1 MWKAILNRLSL
12 RTVLIVNVIVPLLIS
27 MAVATWFG
35 LQTVKNVAEQRLQ
48 EDVQLIARGLR
59 LPVSY
64 SLEKERFGSVTQSL
78 QSVFHIGRVYGAY
91 VYDAE
96 GKRIAAVGAVEPE
109 RKQEDLEKVLE
120 DGQRKGEYEKIQ
132 GRGVY
137 SYFVPL
143 LDTSGNNNGMLQI
156 TRKKS
161 DIEDYI
167 YELQLKV
174 IAIIAGTG
182 LFISALVLLGFHR
195 GVGRYLNG
203 LTKSMSRV
211 REGNRSHRAD
221 PEGPREIGSLAKS
234 LNDMLDSVD
243 RSEKEIEESR
253 QTQQELESKLLQSE
267 KMAALGQLAG
277 GVAHELG
284 APLSLIDGKAQRCL
298 RDVHLDAS
306 HQESLR
312 DIREQVG
319 RMNAIVRQLLDFGK
333 GSMGKKGWYRADQIA
348 GSAVLTVKKE
358 TGEGVKFYSRGPEPG
373 PFVYVDPQRFEQALT
388 NLLRNASQG
397 GKATQVRLTWESNS
411 EEKVVFRVED
421 DGSGIEDAIKSRIF
435 EPFFTTMKKGEGNT
449 GLGLSVVHGIVKE
462 QEGSI
467 HVFDSELGGAGFAI
481 VLPPHKQDDQEK
493 EQENE

>member
-48 EDVQLIARGLR
+48 EDVQLIARSLR

-243 RSEKEIEESR
+243 RSEKEIEQRREEQQKLESR
-253 QTQQELESKLLQSE
+253 LQQSE

-284 APLSLIDGKAQRCL
+284 APLSLVDGKAQRCL
-298 RDVHLDAS
+298 RDSNMDAS
-306 HQESLR
+306 HQENLR
-312 DIREQVG
+312 DIRRQVT
-319 RMNAIVRQLLDFGK
+319 RMNEIVRQLLDFGK
-333 GSMGKKGWYRADQIA
+333 GSMGKKGWYRTDRIA
-348 GSAVLTVKKE
+348 GSAILTVGKE
-358 TGEGVKFYSRGPEPG
+358 TKG
-373 PFVYVDPQRFEQALT
+373 D
-388 NLLRNASQG
+388 
-397 GKATQVRLTWESNS
+397 
-411 EEKVVFRVED
+411 VE
-421 DGSGIEDAIKSRIF
+421 I
-435 EPFFTTMKKGEGNT
+435 
-449 GLGLSVVHGIVKE
+449 
-462 QEGSI
+462 
-467 HVFDSELGGAGFAI
+467 
-481 VLPPHKQDDQEK
+481 
-493 EQENE
+493 